1 MMPRSQLPFAGALS
15 LGAALIMAGILA
27 GAAGAQTPAYGGRP
41 ASVKATGDAVIYVK
55 PDQAR
60 IDLGVVTQAA
70 TAQAAAAQNAAQS
83 QAVLDKLRAA
93 LGSKAD
99 IKTVGYSLNPN
110 FKYPRD
116 GGQPTIDGYTASNT
130 VQLTS
135 EDLDGLGKLIDA
147 AAQGGANHVQR
158 LQFTLKNEAAARGK
172 ALRQAA
178 TEARG
183 NAEAMAQALGLKLG
197 RVIEVDQGS
206 PEVIRPVVRQMAA
219 MAAAPSTPIE
229 SGQIEVHASVTLII
243 AVD

>member
-1 MMPRSQLPFAGALS
+1 MPKPIPLFPADGLAGALM
-15 LGAALIMAGILA
+15 LAAALMLPA
-27 GAAGAQTPAYGGRP
+27 AAGAQTPAYGGRP
-41 ASVKATGDAVIYVK
+41 ASVKATGDAVIYAK

-70 TAQAAAAQNAAQS
+70 TAQAAASQNAAQS

-110 FKYPRD
+110 YKYPRD
-116 GGQPTIDGYTASNT
+116 GSQPTIEGYTAANT

-135 EDLDGLGKLIDA
+135 DDLEGLGKLIDA
-147 AAQGGANHVQR
+147 ATQGGANHVQR
-158 LQFTLKNEAAARGK
+158 LQFTLKNEAVARGK

-178 TEARG
+178 AEARG

-197 RVIEVDQGS
+197 RVIQVDQGA
-206 PEVIRPVVRQMAA
+206 PEAIRPVVRQMAA
-219 MAAAPSTPIE
+219 VAAAPTPIE
-229 SGQIEVHASVTLII
+229 SGQIEVRASVTLTI